1 MANFEFRSFWAKKV
15 DFFLSWSAHF
25 TPLSPHFW
33 IFFITNIKI
42 KLAKVSLKS
51 EVPQGMLVLLVASK
65 IKMAATAKRA
75 IGGQKYFGWL
85 TYSMIGLNDISFEKI
100 GDFEFHQLFVT

>member
-1 MANFEFRSFWAKKV
+1 LGEKSGFFRSWI
-15 DFFLSWSAHF
+15 AHF
-25 TPLSPHFW
+25 TPPSPYLW
-33 IFFITNIKI
+33 IHYIADIKS
-42 KLAKVSLKS
+42 KLRKVTLKS
-51 EVPQGMLVLLVASK
+51 EVALDMFILLVASK